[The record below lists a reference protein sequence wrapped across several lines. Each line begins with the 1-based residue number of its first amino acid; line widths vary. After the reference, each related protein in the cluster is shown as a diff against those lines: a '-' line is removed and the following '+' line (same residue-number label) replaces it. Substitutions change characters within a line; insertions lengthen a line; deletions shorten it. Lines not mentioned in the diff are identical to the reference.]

1 MLDLRRQVDVP
12 LCVNEGLW
20 READAYRVIKSR
32 CADYLCFS
40 PYWVGSM
47 AQFNSLC
54 RTAYLE
60 GWQVCK
66 HTHGEL
72 GLAAAAFQHLMLAAP
87 NACLGHQQT
96 AQMMADDILTERIPI
111 MDGPTWG
118 RIDRP
123 GIGVDIDE
131 DKVAK
136 FDADYRL
143 HGEYPTYA
151 GRIPS
156 ASQAAS

>member
-1 MLDLRRQVDVP
+1 
-12 LCVNEGLW
+12 
-20 READAYRVIKSR
+20 
-32 CADYLCFS
+32 
-40 PYWVGSM
+40 VGSM
-47 AQFNSLC
+47 GQFNALC

-96 AQMMADDILTERIPI
+96 AQMMADDILVERIPI
-111 MDGPTWG
+111 ADGPAWG

-123 GIGVDIDE
+123 GIGVEVDE
-131 DKVAK
+131 DKVAR
-136 FDADYRL
+136 FDADYRR

-151 GRIPS
+151 GRIPTS
-156 ASQAAS
+156 SGFQS